1 MSQQQNKK
9 SLLIC
14 GAGYLGQA
22 IATVASP
29 SWAVTGLRRQPNVS
43 SLDGSSNLQWVAADV
58 LAPSSLQKALS
69 GRSEPFKAAVYCVS
83 AGAKSTEA
91 YHRAYQVGFSN
102 LIKVLDPAV
111 RLIFVST
118 TGVYPE
124 TNGGW
129 VDEQTLV
136 DESAVLPMY
145 REILYSERQALE
157 RGNAVVLRFSGIYG
171 PNRIR
176 AIQAALNAPQ
186 MLEVREIAYTNR
198 IHVEDGARAVVHCL
212 ASNLPTT
219 TYCVTDSE
227 PAPLHEII
235 AWIKEQR
242 GLKFSQ
248 VICGSDADHLPKSN
262 KRVSNSRLAATGFTW
277 NYPSYREGYR
287 SLLETFSN

>member
-1 MSQQQNKK
+1 MK

-14 GAGYLGQA
+14 GAGYLGHA
-22 IATVASP
+22 IAAVASP
-29 SWAVTGLRRQPNVS
+29 SWAVTGLRRKPVVT
-43 SLDGSSNLQWVAADV
+43 SLIGSNNLSWIAADV
-58 LAPSSLQKALS
+58 LELNSLQTGLA
-69 GRSEPFKAAVYCVS
+69 GQSEPFKAAVYCVS

-102 LIKVLDPAV
+102 LVKVLDPSV

-124 TNGGW
+124 ANGEW
-129 VDEQTLV
+129 VDEQTLI
-136 DESAVLPMY
+136 DEFDVKPMY
-145 REILYSERQALE
+145 REILSSERQALE
-157 RGNAVVLRFSGIYG
+157 RGNAIVLRFSGIYG

-176 AIQAALNAPQ
+176 AMQAALNASQ
-186 MLEVREIAYTNR
+186 LLEVREIAYTNR

-212 ASNLPTT
+212 ANNIPTT

-227 PAPLHEII
+227 PAPQHEII

-242 GLKFSQ
+242 GLKYNQ
-248 VICGSDADHLPKSN
+248 VICGSNADDLPKTN

-277 NYPSYREGYR
+277 NYPSYREGYL
-287 SLLETFSN
+287 SLLETFPN